1 MKTLFHWIIPCSVG
15 FAALLTVGCASS
27 SSQRTASTPAPSAS
41 PAPTA
46 TSVASLAGVWR
57 GWMEGSGTTSPV
69 TVTVKPDGT
78 YTSEIGGTIGSG
90 NFKVANGTITA
101 SGHLSG
107 GALGADR
114 ASTAQLGT
122 KDGKPAIVGEG
133 RSDRGPYTYRL
144 QKVN

>member
-1 MKTLFHWIIPCSVG
+1 MRTLRPWIMSSSIG
-15 FAALLTVGCASS
+15 LLALLAVGCASTKTS
-27 SSQRTASTPAPSAS
+27 STPSTPSTPSAS
-41 PAPTA
+41 PAPTN
-46 TSVASLAGVWR
+46 VASLAGVWR

-90 NFKVANGTITA
+90 SFKVANGVITT

-107 GALGADR
+107 SALGADR